1 MQRILIS
8 ELHIEHLRL
17 NLLHLVLEF
26 LVLELFL
33 GGLADDRDEP
43 EHELLL
49 LAHGCLGDECLS
61 LGVLD
66 SLSEYRDLVLHK
78 DILTLHL
85 LYLVV
90 LVLHDLAQVHRLVL
104 EPLQRLLQS
113 VHSVVQLHLELL
125 FGDRFLDKKQLL
137 LNTQHMTLYPLVND
151 VNTLY
156 AEMKSASCLCINPS
170 TIMSIVSIDLCSW
183 PYKNDIFSFVVI
195 SLY

>member
-1 MQRILIS
+1 MY
-8 ELHIEHLRL
+8 
-17 NLLHLVLEF
+17 LVLEF

-33 GGLADDRDEP
+33 GGLADDGDEP

-90 LVLHDLAQVHRLVL
+90 LVLHDLTQVHRLVL

-151 VNTLY
+151 VNTL
-156 AEMKSASCLCINPS
+156 
-170 TIMSIVSIDLCSW
+170 
-183 PYKNDIFSFVVI
+183 
-195 SLY
+195 